1 MCWIVVSRPFVTDAL
16 AALWLLPWLRRHV
29 VAWLLASSGAI
40 VDAALTT
47 QDDAIAVA
55 KDLVD
60 SNVGHNVHLH
70 WYTGSSSR
78 AGRVWCAIVCLS
90 SAT

>member
-1 MCWIVVSRPFVTDAL
+1 MLDCCFTSVCDRCTRGLV
-16 AALWLLPWLRRHV
+16 AAPWLRRHV

-47 QDDAIAVA
+47 QDDAIAAA

-60 SNVGHNVHLH
+60 SNVGHNVGLH